1 MVCPVVV
8 TELVDVVDEDDVV
21 VTTVERAVMRAGRLR
36 HRAVFI
42 LVTASD
48 GRLLVHRRSAAK
60 DLWPGRWDIA
70 VGGVVAAG
78 ESYDEA
84 ARRELA
90 EEIGI
95 EVSALDGLG
104 PGRYADADVD
114 LVARCYR
121 VVHDGPVRFAD
132 GEVVEARWIDET
144 TLAAL
149 LADAPFVPDSLA
161 LLPPTIRFPIP
172 GPHDPQSG

>member
-1 MVCPVVV
+1 M

-21 VTTVERAVMRAGRLR
+21 VATVERAEMRARRLR
-36 HRAVFI
+36 HRAVFV
-42 LVTASD
+42 LVAAPD
-48 GRLLVHRRSAAK
+48 GRLLVHRRSDGK

-78 ESYDEA
+78 ETYEVA

-90 EEIGI
+90 EEVGI
-95 EVSALDGLG
+95 EAGALDELG

-132 GEVVEARWIDET
+132 GEIVEARWVDRAG
-144 TLAAL
+144 LDAL
-149 LADAPFVPDSLA
+149 LAAAPFVPDSLA
-161 LLPPTIRFPIP
+161 LLPPEIRFPFP
-172 GPHDPQSG
+172 DPHDPQRG